1 MKSVSAQKKLG
12 GGALLEL
19 SHELDYIDHIF
30 GENSLTYSYNK
41 KLSDLK
47 INVDDFLCLNA
58 ISSKKCL

>member
-1 MKSVSAQKKLG
+1 MKSVSAQKLG

-41 KLSDLK
+41 KNYL
-47 INVDDFLCLNA
+47 I
-58 ISSKKCL
+58 